1 MTRPPK
7 FKLGDQVGFVS
18 ALTGRSLPGVGRVK
32 QIGYESGTTWL
43 YRIIADDS
51 SLDLGWFR
59 GRELCPVA
67 EAVKG
72 D

>member
-7 FKLGDQVGFVS
+7 FKIGDQVGFAS
-18 ALTGRSLPGVGRVK
+18 ALTGRSLPGRGRVM
-32 QIGYESGTTWL
+32 QVGYESRTTRL
-43 YRIIADDS
+43 YRIVADDS

-67 EAVKG
+67 EEG
-72 D
+72 S